1 MDNYETEMFFRMHL
15 EPQFLEDEKIM
26 WCGVTENDVKPKE
39 YSESKSQLIG
49 MGICTFL
56 GVLFAGTAVKDAISG
71 SFDNFICGL
80 FVGLI
85 LLAAAG
91 FLFYLYFIYR
101 KTRYYAVT
109 NYRVYVLDENGNIV
123 ISQKM
128 YPIYKI
134 RYYESSRSVG
144 WTEVYKKE
152 KKIGKPV
159 RYYNKEIVTVR
170 GVKDVEKAYHC
181 INRLIIES
189 ANKTDN
195 RADFSKVLFNI

>member
-39 YSESKSQLIG
+39 YSVTKSQLIG

-71 SFDNFICGL
+71 SFDNVIGGL

-109 NYRVYVLDENGNIV
+109 NYRVYVLDKNGNIV
-123 ISQKM
+123 ISQQM
-128 YPIYKI
+128 YPMYKI

>member
-39 YSESKSQLIG
+39 YSETKSLLIG

-71 SFDNFICGL
+71 SFNNVIGGL